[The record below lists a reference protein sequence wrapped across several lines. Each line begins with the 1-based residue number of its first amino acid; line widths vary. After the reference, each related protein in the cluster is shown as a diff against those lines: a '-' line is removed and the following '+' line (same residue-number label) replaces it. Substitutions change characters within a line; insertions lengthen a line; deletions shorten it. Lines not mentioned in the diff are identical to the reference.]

1 MNDYSSTW
9 DATWN
14 STKDERCLELIA
26 VSAQA
31 TSGGK
36 ADKVSATLA
45 AGGRIPLS
53 SARRGKRAKALQK
66 RRLRGGSVG
75 ATPNRFHSRPSWAPS
90 PVLRARF
97 RPARCDC
104 VR

>member
-31 TSGGK
+31 TSGCK

-45 AGGRIPLS
+45 AGVRIPLS
-53 SARRGKRAKALQK
+53 SARRGKREKGPAEEETKG
-66 RRLRGGSVG
+66 RLRRCNTQQVPLQAELG
-75 ATPNRFHSRPSWAPS
+75 PEPSSEGTVPPS
-90 PVLRARF
+90 KM
-97 RPARCDC
+97 
-104 VR
+104 